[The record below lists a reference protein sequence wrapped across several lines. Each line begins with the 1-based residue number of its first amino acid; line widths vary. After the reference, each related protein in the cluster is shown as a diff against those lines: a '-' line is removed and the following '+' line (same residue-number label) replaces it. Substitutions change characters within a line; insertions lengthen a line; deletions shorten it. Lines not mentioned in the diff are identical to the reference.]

1 MILMTSPKRLQLSLF
16 LILVSSGVALAASP
30 KVEEVMRL
38 LETLEAKHQS
48 PEAGQAER
56 KLAEFSK
63 SELAEF
69 FATALV
75 SRSRAVRAYAVD
87 KAPNGE
93 EGKVNLP
100 ALIKIAESDPD
111 ESIRADA
118 FVRISHIDSDSLLAL
133 SRKFKDDPVH
143 DIRASSLKTIAVSAA
158 EEWNAISESRRKSEH
173 LYVRVGI
180 SRMFMVQGVLYDE
193 PSAIEAL
200 GVDAKWLAKNP
211 IRGRGYRYRHMSEE
225 RFNEYTAGRIREM
238 GLEVL
243 NRRGTPAALPALDA
257 AAEAAARR
265 GDTAFQSKCRYAAHT
280 IRLKALDG
288 AAQLDYVTRYLNGS
302 DQGLRMWAALRACFV
317 PGGRQLLKET
327 SENKSHPAAKISK
340 TYYSSWCDT
349 HEAWR

>member
-1 MILMTSPKRLQLSLF
+1 MRSLLF
-16 LILVSSGVALAASP
+16 VSVFIPAVGAFAATQ

-38 LETLEAKHQS
+38 LETLETKHQS

-69 FATALV
+69 FAAALA

-93 EGKVNLP
+93 EGKTHLP
-100 ALIKIAESDPD
+100 ALVKIAESDPD

-118 FVRISHIDSDSLLAL
+118 FVRIAHIDEGARVMLA
-133 SRKFKDDPVH
+133 RKFHDDPHH
-143 DIRASSLKTIAVSAA
+143 DIRADALLALAARDDSAWKKLDDA
-158 EEWNAISESRRKSEH
+158 RRKSEH
-173 LYVRVGI
+173 LYVRVSI

-200 GVDAKWLAKNP
+200 GVDAKWMAKNP

-243 NRRGTPAALPALDA
+243 SRKGTPAALPALDA
-257 AAEAAARR
+257 AAEAAERR
-265 GDTAFQSKCRYAAHT
+265 GDTPFQSKCRYAAHT
-280 IRLKALDG
+280 IRLKALDE

-302 DQGLRMWAALRACFV
+302 DQGMRMWAAFRACFV

-327 SENKSHPAAKISK
+327 SKNKSHPAAKISK